1 MRKHYPTLLAATMLL
16 AACGGG
22 GADSS
27 SPAQE
32 PPTAI
37 SNDSSPQCAPGC
49 PAPTPVSAP
58 PAQEQPPAPPPASAP
73 PAQER
78 PPVSPPVSAPWR
90 IEGKLL
96 CAHRGVFEPYK
107 VIIEG
112 PGRPWSKLKAQSQ
125 GESYYLDGAGQ
136 PVYSG
141 DTFKAALVDDPNG
154 EIAAS
159 GAYLAEGTTVFVGED
174 QTEPTYGGPPQATY
188 RTAYTVDGNQVTEMV
203 GFIGRD
209 GPIYCR
215 PAASL

>member
-22 GADSS
+22 GADTTPADSVS
-27 SPAQE
+27 YGPGPAISHDSTDNVPQCAPSCPVPTPASPPAQE
-32 PPTAI
+32 PP
-37 SNDSSPQCAPGC
+37 S
-49 PAPTPVSAP
+49 
-58 PAQEQPPAPPPASAP
+58 APPPAVTSPTPAP
-73 PAQER
+73 MPE
-78 PPVSPPVSAPWR
+78 APWR
-90 IEGKLL
+90 IEGELL

-107 VIIEG
+107 VTIEG
-112 PGRPWSKLKAQSQ
+112 PGRPWSKLKTQSQ
-125 GESYYLDGAGQ
+125 GESYYLDAAGR

-159 GAYLAEGTTVFVGED
+159 GAYLAEGNTVFVGED